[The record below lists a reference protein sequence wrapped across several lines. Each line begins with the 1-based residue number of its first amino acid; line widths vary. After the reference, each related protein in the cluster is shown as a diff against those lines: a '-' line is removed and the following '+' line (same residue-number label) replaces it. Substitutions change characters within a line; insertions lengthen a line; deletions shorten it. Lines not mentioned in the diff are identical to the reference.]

1 MENKEKTVLFFSNDQ
16 QTDYESEEYEND
28 VRYQNRTEITL
39 DCERKNVI
47 KGYFILKSLYRKSR
61 RSTASFSSRLISLFV
76 ISLECSSAAL
86 Y

>member
-39 DCERKNVI
+39 GCE
-47 KGYFILKSLYRKSR
+47 
-61 RSTASFSSRLISLFV
+61 
-76 ISLECSSAAL
+76 
-86 Y
+86 